1 MDKARLEMDFLDV
14 MNKQVRI
21 SLDDP
26 KDGLTSTQIE
36 EAMQGIIT
44 HNIFASK
51 EGNLVEIKGARVV
64 RTTVND
70 FEF

>member
-1 MDKARLEMDFLDV
+1 MDFLDV
-14 MNKQVRI
+14 MSKGVRI

-26 KDGLTSTQIE
+26 KDGLTGTQVE
-36 EAMQGIIT
+36 EAMQDIIT

-51 EGNLVEIKGARVV
+51 EGDLVGIKAARVV